1 MAKIKILQT
10 KRILGWHGVRW
21 MIDSPLVKKR
31 RPRTKY
37 LHLTFSDTWQ
47 VYFEPRNAHQRVG
60 CKETPCLPFLTVGKW
75 RAFQMAMHA
84 CIACAWRC
92 MHGDGGESVNAT
104 SDGIKS
110 WSRLP
115 DPPNTHPPN
124 LTNLPVFTLTPLLR
138 FGLLQSTPPR
148 FSY

>member
-1 MAKIKILQT
+1 MRSVYISKTFIIIRCFPKKKKHLYKLSLKKKKEKKMAKIKILQT
-10 KRILGWHGVRW
+10 KRILGWGGVRW

-31 RPRTKY
+31 RPRTKC

-104 SDGIKS
+104 
-110 WSRLP
+110 
-115 DPPNTHPPN
+115 
-124 LTNLPVFTLTPLLR
+124 
-138 FGLLQSTPPR
+138 
-148 FSY
+148 

>member
-1 MAKIKILQT
+1 
-10 KRILGWHGVRW
+10 

-31 RPRTKY
+31 RPRTKC

-84 CIACAWRC
+84 CIACAWRWW
-92 MHGDGGESVNAT
+92 GERQRHVGRHQILISPPRPAKCSPPESNQP
-104 SDGIKS
+104 
-110 WSRLP
+110 SRIY
-115 DPPNTHPPN
+115 THPPPPIWPPTIYSPKF
-124 LTNLPVFTLTPLLR
+124 LLLASYPAQLKCSSPL
-138 FGLLQSTPPR
+138 
-148 FSY
+148 